1 MADPPVVDTLE
12 AKKQLTQAA
21 FTDEQ
26 ADGPVQFIK
35 LWSKHMATK
44 EDLHQQKQEIKEE
57 LRHEMR
63 RMRRQITLAN
73 AATMAALLALF
84 EFAA

>member
-1 MADPPVVDTLE
+1 VALPRD
-12 AKKQLTQAA
+12 AKRSTAAPSIDHTFRGSAPEREVKMKVRRSTQ
-21 FTDEQ
+21 ER
-26 ADGPVQFIK
+26 
-35 LWSKHMATK
+35 

-84 EFAA
+84 ELAA